1 MTKILSGAWGTSTKR
16 SLRADAQGN
25 SRGTQE
31 RPGEEE
37 PTTTDA
43 RYATEAQEGSG
54 EEKKL
59 SGIDAGP
66 KDEEHPGGEAAPA
79 RRHRGPSA
87 ARGEVKDRIRIAA
100 RAEFIEHGYDG
111 ATIRAIARR
120 AQCDSGLVSYY
131 FGSKQKL
138 FRACMDL
145 PLDPAAESIRLL
157 SDGPEGAARRVL
169 NYAVHLYEETLTADT
184 FFALMRALM
193 TDAATSRRFQTYIRT
208 EIIDTLGVFLGAEED
223 FGEQLGLA
231 LGTIYGIASMRYIV
245 KLEPLASM
253 PSERFI
259 DLLEPILQERV
270 DAFMGASAPR

>member
-43 RYATEAQEGSG
+43 RYATEAQDGSG

-145 PLDPAAESIRLL
+145 PLDPAAEAIRLL

-208 EIIDTLGVFLGAEED
+208 EIIDTLGAFLGAEED

-259 DLLEPILQERV
+259 DLLEPILQKRV
-270 DAFMGASAPR
+270 DAFMGANAPR

>member
-1 MTKILSGAWGTSTKR
+1 MTKILSGAWGTSTKK

-120 AQCDSGLVSYY
+120 AQCDSGLVS
-131 FGSKQKL
+131 
-138 FRACMDL
+138 
-145 PLDPAAESIRLL
+145 
-157 SDGPEGAARRVL
+157 
-169 NYAVHLYEETLTADT
+169 
-184 FFALMRALM
+184 
-193 TDAATSRRFQTYIRT
+193 
-208 EIIDTLGVFLGAEED
+208 
-223 FGEQLGLA
+223 
-231 LGTIYGIASMRYIV
+231 
-245 KLEPLASM
+245 
-253 PSERFI
+253 
-259 DLLEPILQERV
+259 
-270 DAFMGASAPR
+270 